1 MTAMKERS
9 TAPAAGEYADVYARY
24 VERVPAGD
32 VVSTIRDQLAE
43 TLALLRGV
51 EPSRTTTGYAPGKW
65 SLRDVVLHMAD
76 TERVMAYRALRIAR
90 ADTTPL
96 ASFDENAW
104 TPMAGAN
111 ARPMDSLL
119 GELEATRRA
128 TVAML
133 EGLPPE
139 AWARVGTASGKS
151 VTVRALAWIIAG
163 HERHHL
169 AVIRERYLQARG
181 RPAEG

>member
-1 MTAMKERS
+1 MTATKERS
-9 TAPAAGEYADVYARY
+9 TAPGTGEYAEFYAGY
-24 VERVPAGD
+24 VKRVPAGD
-32 VVSTIRDQLAE
+32 VVATIRDQLPE
-43 TLALLRGV
+43 TMALLGGV
-51 EPSRTTTGYAPGKW
+51 DPERTKSGYAPGKW
-65 SLRDVVLHMAD
+65 SIRDVVLHMAD

-111 ARPMDSLL
+111 ARSMDSLL

-133 EGLPPE
+133 EGLPAE
-139 AWARVGTASGKS
+139 AWARVGTASGKPVS
-151 VTVRALAWIIAG
+151 VRALAWIIAG
-163 HERHHL
+163 HERHHV
-169 AVIRERYLQARG
+169 AVIRERYLQG
-181 RPAEG
+181 

>member
-1 MTAMKERS
+1 MTATKERS
-9 TAPAAGEYADVYARY
+9 TPPGTGEYAEFYAGY
-24 VERVPAGD
+24 VKRVPAGD
-32 VVSTIRDQLAE
+32 VVATIRDQLPE
-43 TLALLRGV
+43 TMALLSGV
-51 EPSRTTTGYAPGKW
+51 DPERTKSGYAPGKW
-65 SLRDVVLHMAD
+65 SIRDVVLHMAD

-111 ARPMDSLL
+111 ARSMDSLL

-133 EGLPPE
+133 EGLPAE
-139 AWARVGTASGKS
+139 AWARVGTASGKPVS
-151 VTVRALAWIIAG
+151 VRALAWIIAG
-163 HERHHL
+163 HERHHV
-169 AVIRERYLQARG
+169 AVIRERYLQG
-181 RPAEG
+181 